1 MLFGK
6 TGLRSNFYLAA
17 RELPN
22 IRILKIAKHSNVK
35 VRIKFAAGAGQL
47 DCPPFLLS
55 RLIVNPANWPVIAY
69 TRVFGLQFAK
79 SIIGNRLNLFGDRN
93 FYGLFETAMS
103 LEIFHQSYITETK
116 MLRTPF
122 RRTSNQDHS
131 RGEQDA
137 SWTVKRS
144 RAFNARRIRECAPR
158 DPKTHGRAGNNCSS
172 MPRFMDFRLVS
183 SRSSR
188 RGFVQIVNF
197 GGKPQA
203 LENLP
208 NFVSA
213 IETQCSGPKRKP
225 ALSVFDGLLH
235 QSPANI
241 ANLRCLCLKSAFFSE
256 AQ

>member
-1 MLFGK
+1 M
-6 TGLRSNFYLAA
+6 
-17 RELPN
+17 
-22 IRILKIAKHSNVK
+22 
-35 VRIKFAAGAGQL
+35 
-47 DCPPFLLS
+47 
-55 RLIVNPANWPVIAY
+55 IAY

-79 SIIGNRLNLFGDRN
+79 SIIGNQLNLFGDRN

-116 MLRTPF
+116 MLRTPS
-122 RRTSNQDHS
+122 RRAQSRPF

-137 SWTVKRS
+137 SWSVKRS
-144 RAFNARRIRECAPR
+144 RAFNTLRIRECAPR
-158 DPKTHGRAGNNCSS
+158 DPKTLGRAGNNCGLT
-172 MPRFMDFRLVS
+172 PRFTEFRLVS

-188 RGFVQIVNF
+188 RDFVQIVNF

-208 NFVSA
+208 KLVSA
-213 IETQCSGPKRKP
+213 IEIQCSGPKRTP

-241 ANLRCLCLKSAFFSE
+241 ANLRCLCLKCAFFSE
-256 AQ
+256 SQ